1 MVLKESIKK
10 EALKKASLGSL
21 QNLNFAS
28 NWFPFDQICV
38 MNFKFREMDLVLVV
52 MVVAARLLPF
62 L

>member
-28 NWFPFDQICV
+28 NWFPFDQIYV
-38 MNFKFREMDLVLVV
+38 MNFKIIEMDMVLVV
-52 MVVAARLLPF
+52 VIVAVGLLPF